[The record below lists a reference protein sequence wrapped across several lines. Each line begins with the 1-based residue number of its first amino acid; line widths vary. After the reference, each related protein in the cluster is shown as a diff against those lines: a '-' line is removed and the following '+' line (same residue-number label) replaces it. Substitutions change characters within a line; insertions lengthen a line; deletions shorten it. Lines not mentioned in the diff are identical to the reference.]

1 MICRNPSGW
10 PGHFAEMLEAPFP
23 YRERQIQAALHHPAD
38 GGIIRAFAGWQG
50 TFQPPLFSMLV
61 MLAYDTPEQ
70 RHQNF
75 LRKEFER
82 MGGTRVQYSIY
93 LFNGEPHECER
104 VIRYMQRVAKGI
116 PGDIRLFADGGLHL
130 GRSSHHYRVCRK

>member
-1 MICRNPSGW
+1 
-10 PGHFAEMLEAPFP
+10 
-23 YRERQIQAALHHPAD
+23 
-38 GGIIRAFAGWQG
+38 
-50 TFQPPLFSMLV
+50 MLV

-82 MGGTRVQYSIY
+82 VGGTRVQYSIY

-104 VIRYMQRVAKGI
+104 VIRYMQRVATGI
-116 PGDIRLFADGGLHL
+116 PGDIRLFPMENSTWEAQVIITECVESA
-130 GRSSHHYRVCRK
+130 RRVVELMEFVKVW

>member
-1 MICRNPSGW
+1 
-10 PGHFAEMLEAPFP
+10 
-23 YRERQIQAALHHPAD
+23 
-38 GGIIRAFAGWQG
+38 
-50 TFQPPLFSMLV
+50 MLV

-70 RHQNF
+70 RHQTF

-82 MGGTRVQYSIY
+82 IGGTRVQYSMY

-116 PGDIRLFADGGLHL
+116 PGDIRLFPMEESTWDAQVVITECLETT
-130 GRSSHHYRVCRK
+130 RRVAELKEFVKVW